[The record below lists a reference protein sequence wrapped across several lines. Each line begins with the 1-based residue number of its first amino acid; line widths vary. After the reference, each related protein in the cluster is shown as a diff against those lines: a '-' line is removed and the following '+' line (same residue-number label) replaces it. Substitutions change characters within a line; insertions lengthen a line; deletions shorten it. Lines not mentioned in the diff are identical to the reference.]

1 MTDPQI
7 ALLSAALRH
16 TRDAEALL
24 NSSPDQAW
32 HLAGF
37 GPECARKAAL
47 SERWADK
54 AVGHQLGALAE
65 GVLETAIAMDAH
77 AARYRL
83 EGWVSR
89 WPALAGWR
97 PDSRYNRTGSTTED
111 DARGLTETAREA
123 VGGLVAELWADGA
136 LTTPEI

>member
-24 NSSPDQAW
+24 SSSPDQAW

-54 AVGHQLGALAE
+54 AVGHQLGALAQ

-83 EGWVSR
+83 DGWVSR
-89 WPALAGWR
+89 WPALAQWS
-97 PDSRYNRTGSTTED
+97 PESRYRKTGSTPKASAE
-111 DARGLTETAREA
+111 ALTAAAREA